1 MKNKLFNIFIYVIS
15 ILITISFLLKLS
27 IFKYLNSFIW
37 AIGTIGILSSGIFL
51 SYKLGFPQLNF
62 KGMLRSLK
70 GNDKSNDGVSTF
82 EALSLSL
89 GARVGVGSLAGVAL
103 AIYLGGPGTILW
115 MWVTVFISSSNTFT
129 ESVLGVIYQN
139 KDTLN
144 INVGGPS
151 YYIKKGMG
159 NNGLAIFYAIM
170 IIISYI
176 LGFLTIQSNTIVK
189 SVNTVVNI
197 KPLIIILIISLCTYL
212 VIFKGVKKI
221 ASFSSFIV
229 PLMGIIYIIIG
240 MFIVI
245 KNIAIMPSIIGLI
258 FKSAFNFKSFFG
270 GFLGTFIIGIQ
281 KCLFSNESGLGT
293 SAISSSTTNDKPIK
307 QGYVQVLGIYITT
320 LVVCTI
326 TALIIL
332 TSNYETL
339 SLTDVNGIE
348 ITSYAFK
355 YHLGNFGN
363 ILLLIIVILFA
374 FSTLISGYYYG
385 ESSLKFLKPNISKKF
400 LNVFKIISIILISL
414 GGIVSSNVIWSL
426 VDIFVVILI
435 IVNIYAILHLYKDVR
450 YTQIIDK
457 K

>member
-1 MKNKLFNIFIYVIS
+1 
-15 ILITISFLLKLS
+15 
-27 IFKYLNSFIW
+27 
-37 AIGTIGILSSGIFL
+37 
-51 SYKLGFPQLNF
+51 
-62 KGMLRSLK
+62 
-70 GNDKSNDGVSTF
+70 
-82 EALSLSL
+82 
-89 GARVGVGSLAGVAL
+89 
-103 AIYLGGPGTILW
+103 
-115 MWVTVFISSSNTFT
+115 
-129 ESVLGVIYQN
+129 
-139 KDTLN
+139 
-144 INVGGPS
+144 
-151 YYIKKGMG
+151 
-159 NNGLAIFYAIM
+159 
-170 IIISYI
+170 
-176 LGFLTIQSNTIVK
+176 
-189 SVNTVVNI
+189 
-197 KPLIIILIISLCTYL
+197 
-212 VIFKGVKKI
+212 
-221 ASFSSFIV
+221 
-229 PLMGIIYIIIG
+229 
-240 MFIVI
+240 
-245 KNIAIMPSIIGLI
+245 MPSIIGLI

-374 FSTLISGYYYG
+374 FSTIISGYYYG
-385 ESSLKFLKPNISKKF
+385 ESSLKFLKPNISKKC

-414 GGIVSSNVIWSL
+414 GGVVSSNVIWSL